1 MEKAKFIVRPVS
13 RRDRDDLVGCY
24 YSYWEERKQ
33 NPLLGLGFLAKKP
46 TLKEE
51 REWFKNMYGSVR
63 RGDTIAS
70 VAEVDGKVV
79 GLCDVKGQRRLAD
92 TAHVA
97 VLGIAI
103 RKEYRAM
110 GIGSGLLKD
119 VIKRSGKRF
128 DIITLSVFG
137 TNKKAEELYRK
148 VGFRRYGVLPKGLR
162 RNGREIPHVYMY
174 LDLRD

>member
-1 MEKAKFIVRPVS
+1 EKAKFIVRPVS

-51 REWFKNMYGSVR
+51 REWFKSMCDSVR

-70 VAEVDGKVV
+70 VAEVGGKVV
-79 GLCDVKGQRRLAD
+79 GLCDVKGQHRLAD
-92 TAHVA
+92 TTHVG

-103 RKEYRAM
+103 RKEFRAM
-110 GIGSGLLKD
+110 GVGSALLKD
-119 VIKRSGKRF
+119 VIRRSKRRF

-148 VGFRRYGVLPKGLR
+148 VGFRRYGVLRGGLR
-162 RNGREIPHVYMY
+162 RNGEHIDHIYMY
-174 LDLRD
+174 LRL